1 MQLCVSSYSLARW
14 RRENKKTLEQSIEQ
28 VAAQGVKHMEFSGLA
43 DTKHQK
49 VSDPVEVAK
58 RVRQTCEKNGLS
70 PISYCVGAELMLPP
84 RKQKDTITQ
93 LKQQIDVAAA
103 LGARSTRQDV
113 TRGFPQDWKGKQTF
127 AEALKVVVPALRE
140 LADYAQ
146 EQGVILTLENH
157 GFYMQAATRVEKL
170 LKTVKHPNY
179 RLTMDMGNFLCV
191 NDDPV
196 AAVERLVPWAAMVH
210 TKDFF
215 IRAKKSMPP
224 SGWFATP
231 TPIAL
236 RGAIVGHG
244 AIDIPTQ
251 LQILKKAGYQG
262 VLSLEFE
269 GMEEPIQAVTLGLE
283 YLRRELSA
291 IGALDD

>member
-14 RRENKKTLEQSIEQ
+14 RRENKKTLEQSIQQ
-28 VAAQGVKHMEFSGLA
+28 VAGMGVRFMEFSGLA
-43 DTKHQK
+43 DTRHHAL
-49 VSDPVEVAK
+49 SDPVEIAK
-58 RVRQTCEKNGLS
+58 RVRRTCEKSGLT
-70 PISYCVGAELMLPP
+70 PVSYCVGAELLLPP
-84 RKQKDTITQ
+84 RKQKQTVAE
-93 LKQQIDVAAA
+93 LKKQIDVAAT
-103 LGARSTRQDV
+103 LGVRSTRQDV
-113 TRGFPQDWKGKQTF
+113 TRGFPADWTGKQTF

-146 EQGVILTLENH
+146 EKGVILTLENH

-170 LKTVKHPNY
+170 LKTVNHPNY
-179 RLTMDMGNFLCV
+179 RLTLDMGNFLCV

-196 AAVERLVPWAAMVH
+196 AAVERLVPWAVMVH
-210 TKDFF
+210 AKDFF
-215 IRAKKSMPP
+215 VRPKKTMPP

-231 TPIAL
+231 TPISL

-244 AIDIPTQ
+244 AIDIPAQ
-251 LQILKKAGYQG
+251 LKLLKKAGYQD

-269 GMEEPIQAVTLGLE
+269 GMEEPLKAVDLGLE

-291 IGALDD
+291 LGVLDD